1 MMKKHLVFLLI
12 STLVTSSLF
21 AQNYERYK
29 RLKDT
34 AINSTNLGFEKKISI
49 IVPIEWQKNTKNKFP
64 LIIVFDKQNKRS
76 NNYILNS
83 IDYLTSNEQIPS
95 SIIISVE
102 SEQRYR
108 YIETQY
114 KISDPNGLALENEK
128 FIFEELIPLAEKD
141 YNASS
146 FRLLIGHSRY
156 GYFTTFLLSSRIKDL
171 SGIISM
177 SPFFEQK
184 NLDLTDSIRELN
196 RRSFHN
202 KKYYRFGIG
211 NDYPEDFIKMD
222 SITKNIHNPFL
233 DIKGYRFKEADHNST
248 PGLLINTALY
258 EIFEEW
264 SAIQSKYIS
273 NKQRDL
279 SIKSSLD
286 NEILSNYAV
295 KLNFS
300 LGILNGKGWYFYNEK
315 QYDKAIQAWKI
326 LIDNYP
332 NFSEAYLYIIKAQIE
347 LKENYSETVKEF
359 NKSLANSEFYKEKEK
374 KDLEIELQEITKKTS
389 ANN

>member
-1 MMKKHLVFLLI
+1 MIKKHLLFLLI
-12 STLVTSSLF
+12 FTLVTSSLF
-21 AQNYERYK
+21 TQNYERYK
-29 RLKDT
+29 TLKDT
-34 AINSTNLGFEKKISI
+34 IIHSTSLGFDKKISVM
-49 IVPIEWQKNTKNKFP
+49 VPIEWQKKSKNKFP

-76 NNYILNS
+76 NKYILNT

-108 YIETQY
+108 YLETQY
-114 KISDPNGLALENEK
+114 KISDLNGLALENEK
-128 FIFEELIPLAEKD
+128 FIFDQLIPLAEKD
-141 YNASS
+141 YKASA

-156 GYFTTFLLSSRIKDL
+156 GYFTTSLFNSRIADL
-171 SGIISM
+171 NGIISM
-177 SPFFEQK
+177 SPFFTQK
-184 NLDLTDSIRELN
+184 NVDLTDSISQLN
-196 RRSFHN
+196 KRSFHI

-233 DIKGYRFKEADHNST
+233 DIKGYWFKKADHNAT

-258 EIFEEW
+258 EIFEDW

-273 NKQRDL
+273 NNQLDL
-279 SIKSSLD
+279 SIKPSLD
-286 NEILSNYAV
+286 KEILSNYGV

-315 QYDKAIQAWKI
+315 QYEKAIQAWKI
-326 LIDNYP
+326 LIDSYP
-332 NFSEAYLYIIKAQIE
+332 NFSEAYLYIIRAQIQ
-347 LKENYSETVKEF
+347 LKQNYSETIQEF
-359 NKSLANSEFYKEKEK
+359 NNSLSSSEFYTEKEK
-374 KDLEIELQEITKKTS
+374 KDLKIDLQEIIK
-389 ANN
+389 

>member
-1 MMKKHLVFLLI
+1 MKKHLVFLLI

-156 GYFTTFLLSSRIKDL
+156 GYFTTSLLSSRIKDL

>member
-1 MMKKHLVFLLI
+1 MIRKYLLFLLI
-12 STLVTSSLF
+12 FTSAASSLL

-29 RLKDT
+29 ILKDT
-34 AINSTNLGFEKKISI
+34 IIKSTSLGFEKKISVM
-49 IVPIEWQKNTKNKFP
+49 VPIEWQKKSKNKFP

-76 NNYILNS
+76 NNYILNT

-95 SIIISVE
+95 SIIISVQ

-108 YIETQY
+108 YLETQY

-128 FIFEELIPLAEKD
+128 FIFGQLIPLAERD
-141 YNASS
+141 YKASA

-156 GYFTTFLLSSRIKDL
+156 GYFTTSLFNSRIADL
-171 SGIISM
+171 NGIISM
-177 SPFFEQK
+177 SPFFTQE
-184 NLDLTDSIRELN
+184 NVDLTDSISQLN
-196 RRSFHN
+196 RRSFPI
-202 KKYYRFGIG
+202 KKYYRYGIG
-211 NDYPEDFIKMD
+211 NDYPEDFVKMD
-222 SITKNIHNPFL
+222 SVIKNIHNPFL
-233 DIKGYRFKEADHNST
+233 DMKGYRFKNADHNAT

-258 EIFEEW
+258 EIFEDW

-273 NKQRDL
+273 NKQTDL

-286 NEILSNYAV
+286 KEIQSNYGV

-326 LIDNYP
+326 LTDSYP
-332 NFSEAYLYIIKAQIE
+332 NFSEAYLNIIKAKIQ
-347 LKENYSETVKEF
+347 LKQDYSETFKEF
-359 NKSLANSEFYKEKEK
+359 INSLATSEFYKEKDK
-374 KDLEIELQEITKKTS
+374 KDLEIELREIVK
-389 ANN
+389 

>member
-1 MMKKHLVFLLI
+1 MIKKHLLFILI
-12 STLVTSSLF
+12 FTLVTSSLF

-29 RLKDT
+29 TLKDT
-34 AINSTNLGFEKKISI
+34 ILNSTSLGFNKKISI
-49 IVPIEWQKNTKNKFP
+49 MVPIEWQKKSKNKFP

-76 NNYILNS
+76 NNYILNT

-108 YIETQY
+108 YLETQY

-128 FIFEELIPLAEKD
+128 FIFDQLIPLAERD
-141 YNASS
+141 YKASA

-156 GYFTTFLLSSRIKDL
+156 GYFTTSLFNSRINEL
-171 SGIISM
+171 NGIISM
-177 SPFFEQK
+177 SPFFIQK
-184 NLDLTDSIRELN
+184 DVDLTDSISQLN
-196 RRSFHN
+196 KLPFHI
-202 KKYYRFGIG
+202 KKYYRYGIG

-222 SITKNIHNPFL
+222 SIAKNIHNPFL
-233 DIKGYRFKEADHNST
+233 DIKGYWFKKADHNAT

-258 EIFEEW
+258 EIFEDW

-273 NKQRDL
+273 NKQTDL
-279 SIKSSLD
+279 NIKSSLD
-286 NEILSNYAV
+286 KEILSNYGV

-326 LIDNYP
+326 LIDTYP
-332 NFSEAYLYIIKAQIE
+332 NFSETYLNIIKAKIL
-347 LKENYSETVKEF
+347 LKQDYSETIKEF
-359 NKSLANSEFYKEKEK
+359 TSSLANSEFYKEKEK
-374 KDLEIELQEITKKTS
+374 KDLEIELHEIVK
-389 ANN
+389 